1 MGIMLTE
8 VAPLLLRTD
17 FSMSPPSVHVTGGIY
32 YRVRSSEDTNPW
44 ELLAIVSSASEE
56 GGP

>member
-1 MGIMLTE
+1 MTTRG
-8 VAPLLLRTD
+8 APLLLRTEL
-17 FSMSPPSVHVTGGIY
+17 SMSPPSVHVTGGIY
-32 YRVRSSEDTNPW
+32 YRVRSSEDTNPG